1 VALDLVMTDGV
12 KSVPLDQLPENAW
25 RYVVGSAS
33 GGDGLSAETATRV
46 VPILYRA
53 LAMRANAIAAMPCA
67 LYRGE
72 TEVTKA
78 PEYQGIMGKMSQ
90 RLRLTSASLDVY
102 GASYWIKEVNPF
114 GRNLTPRWLVP
125 VSLTTVTEANATE
138 RVRADV
144 EPNEGLY
151 GFTRRTAAA
160 ETFIPWSEMVYFWEM
175 SLTSEVGHGDGCV
188 LAALAAAGALNYMDR
203 FVEAYFKRG
212 VIKATVFQVEGNVD
226 KGEVERAQSVLRNMM
241 SGIRKA
247 FSVMVLRSNFK
258 PIVIGDSAKD
268 TAAPELTMQKREDIA
283 MAMGVPFS
291 LLYSQAANY
300 ATSQTDYLT
309 FYTQTIVP
317 QCGIIEETLNE
328 QLFTP
333 LGLRFE
339 FQPQKLEVFQ
349 ASELQKAQ
357 AVAEV
362 VGKPVLLV
370 DEGRELLGYEPL
382 PEDKVPPRLE
392 GMLVAD
398 VEAGIVTKNER
409 RARLGLEEV
418 AEDGSEQGRR
428 QLLAQLAIVQAA
440 KDAGLGPQEGIAL
453 ALGESLE
460 TLRGETAPAMPVA
473 ANGTGP
479 AAGDAAA
486 APVGEGQADVMK
498 ALLEELRLARAAV
511 AEATRTVER
520 GA

>member
-1 VALDLVMTDGV
+1 
-12 KSVPLDQLPENAW
+12 
-25 RYVVGSAS
+25 
-33 GGDGLSAETATRV
+33 
-46 VPILYRA
+46 
-53 LAMRANAIAAMPCA
+53 
-67 LYRGE
+67 
-72 TEVTKA
+72 
-78 PEYQGIMGKMSQ
+78 
-90 RLRLTSASLDVY
+90 
-102 GASYWIKEVNPF
+102 
-114 GRNLTPRWLVP
+114 
-125 VSLTTVTEANATE
+125 
-138 RVRADV
+138 
-144 EPNEGLY
+144 
-151 GFTRRTAAA
+151 
-160 ETFIPWSEMVYFWEM
+160 
-175 SLTSEVGHGDGCV
+175 
-188 LAALAAAGALNYMDR
+188 
-203 FVEAYFKRG
+203 
-212 VIKATVFQVEGNVD
+212 
-226 KGEVERAQSVLRNMM
+226 
-241 SGIRKA
+241 
-247 FSVMVLRSNFK
+247 
-258 PIVIGDSAKD
+258 
-268 TAAPELTMQKREDIA
+268 
-283 MAMGVPFS
+283 
-291 LLYSQAANY
+291 
-300 ATSQTDYLT
+300 
-309 FYTQTIVP
+309 
-317 QCGIIEETLNE
+317 
-328 QLFTP
+328 
-333 LGLRFE
+333 LRFE